1 MSQVVSLELR
11 DEVYTALRQQA
22 ESVGISISE
31 LILIALERQSGLLTP
46 HKTEAEKKTA
56 RSRFEHHFG
65 TLNLEQP
72 TDLDNESID
81 ADLVREYA
89 STHEE
94 G

>member
-31 LILIALERQSGLLTP
+31 LILITLERQSGLTHR
-46 HKTEAEKKTA
+46 HKTEAEKEAA
-56 RSRFEHHFG
+56 RARFESHFG
-65 TLNLEQP
+65 TLNLEHL

>member
-22 ESVGISISE
+22 ESFGISLSE
-31 LILIALERQSGLLTP
+31 LILIALERQSSLLTP

-56 RSRFEHHFG
+56 RARFERHFG
-65 TLNLEQP
+65 TLKLEHP
-72 TDLDNESID
+72 TALDNESID

>member
-46 HKTEAEKKTA
+46 HKTEAEKETA
-56 RSRFEHHFG
+56 RARFERHFG
-65 TLNLEQP
+65 TLNLEHP
-72 TDLDNESID
+72 TNLDNESID
-81 ADLVREYA
+81 ADLVREYVN
-89 STHEE
+89 THEE

>member
-31 LILIALERQSGLLTP
+31 LILIALERQSGLTYQ

-56 RSRFEHHFG
+56 RARFERHFG
-65 TLNLEQP
+65 TLNLEHP